1 MLDTSDLDRHI
12 GIPITGGDI
21 VEDVHVTDI
30 RRWVQAMQNPNPLHF
45 DRAWAG
51 ASRFGD
57 ILAPLSFTVNT
68 TWGHGAEPSIQG
80 VVPGT
85 QMLFGG
91 DEWWFFGPRVR
102 PHDVVRCDKMLLDYT
117 QKKTAFAGPT
127 IFSRGDTT
135 YVNQRGEIFAKQRST
150 SIRYLAEEAAKRVKE
165 EETVDPEWSD
175 EDLHKVEEEKMDY
188 YKSFLDLG
196 HERRLIAKKG
206 ERLPRRPIGPH
217 TVQSFTTE
225 WRAYLFTVWGATN
238 YDYDDTSSTTE
249 TAGWLPEMTKD
260 FEGGKVDPA
269 RTDGLYLGPS
279 RGHTIPRYAKLIG
292 MPRSY
297 GYGASMGAWILDYVS
312 NWGGEWT
319 DLIHANMK
327 FRGPA
332 LSGDVSYLD
341 GEIAEVSYDHSSGRP
356 LALIKVTMTSQL
368 GTVLALADVEAL
380 LPSES
385 LPEPDAPRT

>member
-1 MLDTSDLDRHI
+1 VNHLAVFDVDR
-12 GIPITGGDI
+12 T
-21 VEDVHVTDI
+21 
-30 RRWVQAMQNPNPLHF
+30 L
-45 DRAWAG
+45 
-51 ASRFGD
+51 
-57 ILAPLSFTVNT
+57 VNT

-85 QMLFGG
+85 HMLFGG
-91 DEWWFFGPRVR
+91 DEWWFFGPRLHVR
-102 PHDVVRCDKMLLDYT
+102 DVVRCDRMLLDYT
-117 QKKTAFAGPT
+117 QKDTAFAGPT

-135 YVNQRGEIFAKQRST
+135 YVNQKGEIFAKQRST

-165 EETVDPEWSD
+165 EDTVDPVWSD
-175 EDLHKVEEEKMDY
+175 EEIDRIEEEKMDY
-188 YKSFLDLG
+188 YKSFLDIG
-196 HERRLIAKKG
+196 HERRLMVKKG
-206 ERLPRRPIGPH
+206 ERLARRPIGPH

-238 YDYDDTSSTTE
+238 YDYSGTTSTTE
-249 TAGWLPEMTKD
+249 KAGWLPEMTKD

-297 GYGASMGAWILDYVS
+297 GYGASMGAWVLDYVS

-319 DLIHANMK
+319 DLTHANMK

-341 GEIAEVSYDHSSGRP
+341 GEVADVNYDNASGRP
-356 LALIKVTMTSQL
+356 LVLIKVTMTNQL
-368 GTVLALADVEAL
+368 GNVLAVGEVEAL
-380 LPSES
+380 LPSET
-385 LPEPDAPRT
+385 LPEPTAARG